1 MRQPCVYILTNRS
14 NQLFYIGVTS
24 DIAARIMQHRAGE
37 GSAHCRRYNIRKLVY
52 AEFHASMV
60 EAIAREKALK
70 EWHRDWKRRLIDEA
84 NPDWSDLFDS
94 LLN

>member
-24 DIAARIMQHRAGE
+24 NIAARMMQHRAGT

-52 AEFHASMV
+52 AEFHAVMV
-60 EAIAREKALK
+60 DAVAREKALK
-70 EWHRDWKRRLIDEA
+70 EWQRAWKRRLITDG
-84 NPDWSDLFDS
+84 NPGWDDLFDRI
-94 LLN
+94 LG